1 MPNESAA
8 NQAATTAPSTPAVRV
23 APVDDGLSH
32 LLPEVRHEWRVLAFA
47 LLPALAALV
56 VVVVLLERS
65 GLSPAIR
72 WAVLGVVVAAS
83 VGGALAVRAA
93 VARPL
98 QTLANLIAGLREGDY
113 TMRVRGARP
122 DDALGLALLETNLL
136 GEQLRSHRL
145 GEMEATAL
153 LRTVMTEIDV
163 AIFAFDEQDRL
174 RLINRAGER
183 LLGQAGER
191 LLGRE
196 AAALQLAAALTGDV
210 PRVEDFAWPGAS
222 GRWGVRRTHIRQDG
236 RSHTLLVLTD
246 LSRTLR
252 EEQLVAWQRI
262 VRVLSHEINNS
273 MAPIQ
278 SIAHTLRGLVAR
290 RPAPPD
296 LGTDVAHGLGV
307 IASRSEALGRFMSSY
322 ARLAHLPAPRI
333 GPVAVDEWVR
343 RAVALE
349 TRVPVGVVPGPRL
362 TIPGD
367 ADQLDQL
374 LINVVRNAAD
384 ASLEAGKGGGS
395 GRGGEGKGE
404 RGEAGGGGAGVA
416 REAEPQGG
424 GDEHA
429 DGPDEN
435 GAGRAGAVCI
445 GWSVSDGHV
454 EVTVKDNGPGL
465 VATANL
471 FVPFF
476 TTKPNGSGIGLVLS
490 RQIAEVHGGTLSLAN
505 RTDARGCVATLRLP
519 TAAGRT

>member
-8 NQAATTAPSTPAVRV
+8 TEAATTAPHTSAVRV
-23 APVDDGLSH
+23 TPDDDGLSR

-56 VVVVLLERS
+56 VVVVLLQRS

-72 WAVLGVVVAAS
+72 WAIIALVAAGS
-83 VGGALAVRAA
+83 IGGALAVRAA

-307 IASRSEALGRFMSSY
+307 IANRSEALGRFMSSY
-322 ARLAHLPAPRI
+322 ARLAHLPAPRV
-333 GPVAVDEWVR
+333 GPVVVDEWVQ

-349 TRVPVGVVPGPRL
+349 TRVPVGVLPGPRL

-384 ASLEAGKGGGS
+384 ASLEAGRGAAGAAAK
-395 GRGGEGKGE
+395 RGGAEP
-404 RGEAGGGGAGVA
+404 EARAESEQADRQEGAG
-416 REAEPQGG
+416 
-424 GDEHA
+424 
-429 DGPDEN
+429 
-435 GAGRAGAVCI
+435 AGTAAAVCI
-445 GWSVSDGHV
+445 GWSVSDGQV
-454 EVTVKDNGPGL
+454 EVAVKDNGPGL

-505 RTDARGCVATLRLP
+505 RADARGCVATLRLP
-519 TAAGRT
+519 IDVGRN